1 MIRKLLLIPDTQ
13 VKPGVDL
20 AHLAQLGVDIV
31 NERPDVIVH
40 IGDHWDMPSLSSY
53 DRGTAKAE
61 GRRVLDDLDAGN
73 LGMELIVGP
82 LKQLQAKQRASGK
95 KVYKPKMY
103 FHMGNHE
110 DRIRKYENNN
120 PALLG
125 ALATDRLNLS
135 MWNVVPFL
143 QVNVLEDVH
152 FSHYFYNPNTGRPYS
167 GTMEFR
173 LGKLKRSFVQ
183 GHEQG
188 LKYATEA
195 VGDNRIHGLM
205 AGSFYLHDED
215 YKGPQGNNH
224 WRGHCYLHNVSNGSF
239 DIDVR
244 SL

>member
-1 MIRKLLLIPDTQ
+1 MIKKLLLVPDAQ
-13 VKPGVDL
+13 VKPGVPTD
-20 AHLAQLGVDIV
+20 HIRRLGQEIV
-31 NERPDVIVH
+31 EELPDVIYN
-40 IGDHWDMPSLSSY
+40 IGDWFDMPSLSSY
-53 DRGTAKAE
+53 DKGSAKAE
-61 GRRVLDDLDAGN
+61 GRRVIEDIEAGN
-73 LGMELIVGP
+73 LAMKLLLKP
-82 LKQLQAKQRASGK
+82 LKDLQSKQRASGK
-95 KVYKPKMY
+95 KIYKPKLY
-103 FHMGNHE
+103 FSMGNHE
-110 DRIRKYENNN
+110 DRIRRYENSH
-120 PALLG
+120 PELQG
-125 ALATDRLNLS
+125 ALAADRLDLND
-135 MWNVVPFL
+135 WEVIPFL
-143 QVNVLEDVH
+143 QVKEIEGVH

-205 AGSFYLHDED
+205 AGSFYTHDED

>member
-1 MIRKLLLIPDTQ
+1 LIKKLLLIPDAQ
-13 VKPGVDL
+13 VKPGVPLD
-20 AHLAQLGVDIV
+20 HLVKLGEEILE
-31 NERPDVIVH
+31 ERPDVIYN
-40 IGDHWDMPSLSSY
+40 IGDWFDMPSLSSY

-61 GRRVLDDLDAGN
+61 QRRVMDDIAAGN
-73 LGMELIVGP
+73 LGMQLLLGP
-82 LKQLQAKQRASGK
+82 LRALQDKQRRSGK
-95 KVYKPKMY
+95 KVYKPRMY
-103 FHMGNHE
+103 FSMGNHE
-110 DRIRKYENNN
+110 DRIRKYENTH
-120 PALLG
+120 PELQG
-125 ALATDRLNLS
+125 ALAADRLDLRG
-135 MWNVVPFL
+135 WEVIPFL
-143 QVNVLEDVH
+143 QVKELEGVS

-195 VGDNRIHGLM
+195 VGDGRIHGLM

-224 WRGHCYLHNVSNGSF
+224 WRGHCYLHNINNGSF
-239 DIDVR
+239 DLDIR

>member
-1 MIRKLLLIPDTQ
+1 MINKLLLIPDTQ

-20 AHLAQLGVDIV
+20 GHLERLGYEIV
-31 NERPDVIVH
+31 EERPEVIVH

-61 GRRVLDDLDAGN
+61 GRRVVDDLDAGN
-73 LGMELIVGP
+73 LGMQLILGP
-82 LKQLQAKQRASGK
+82 LKALQARQRASGK
-95 KVYKPKMY
+95 KVYKPKLV

-110 DRIRKYENNN
+110 DRIRKYEDNN
-120 PALLG
+120 PALMG
-125 ALATDRLNLS
+125 ALATDRLELDD
-135 MWNVVPFL
+135 WEVIPFL
-143 QVNVLEDVH
+143 QVNEIEGVS
-152 FSHYFYNPNTGRPYS
+152 FSHYFYNPNTGRPFS

-173 LGKLKRSFVQ
+173 LSKIKRSFVQ

-205 AGSFYLHDED
+205 AGSFYTHDEG

-239 DIDVR
+239 DLSLR